1 MGLDNLIILK
11 LKRKLTAD
19 DFASEDEMIHVLNNT
34 FVDCIAENE
43 NEYEYTICYWRK
55 CWNIRDSIMDII
67 DDPNADGAETEIARP
82 QVESI
87 RNELCEYLV
96 RGEGAWNDSIWEF
109 NEMIERLAND
119 IVALGWLE
127 RFMTRNTARCE
138 VTFVDSY

>member
-1 MGLDNLIILK
+1 
-11 LKRKLTAD
+11 
-19 DFASEDEMIHVLNNT
+19 MIHVLNNT
-34 FVDCIAENE
+34 FIDCIAENE